1 MKQFTSDLKPQAWS
15 TSVTLHVVH
24 VSTVQEHG
32 QVHRLLGEPMACDQ
46 LIQSSLVALKTWL
59 PTHKQKQEKATLLE

>member
-1 MKQFTSDLKPQAWS
+1 MR
-15 TSVTLHVVH
+15 VVR

-32 QVHRLLGEPMACDQ
+32 QVHRLLGKPMTCDQ

-59 PTHKQKQEKATLLE
+59 PTHKQKQVKKQHYLNDVIEAHATVLN